1 MNPLVKMA
9 IRAGASDL
17 VRFHLR
23 RGGDINRQ
31 DDNGT
36 SLLMFAAVRGR
47 AEICQILVDAGAD
60 PVLKNHQGQD
70 ALDLADTAGH
80 DTVKA
85 ILRAAIATR
94 VPDLNSQAVSD
105 EPAVEDLT
113 DFLADA
119 LDFDAMAWEAEIE
132 TPPPE
137 GNLDCLDSTRVLHQ
151 LMSHHV
157 PVDTD
162 ADWSDIEIDL
172 PNLPTSR
179 RDRVWADRWA
189 NIIPV
194 LIQGLQVG
202 RISRADIEYALQ
214 HDQPDLEMQELLLNR
229 ILGELDIQVD
239 DWVDDGLPPDFA
251 PLDPEQENPE
261 EPIIDEA
268 LSFIESWLDQRMEPV
283 SCYLRDLGD
292 FDLLTAEEE
301 IQVARRIEE
310 GVSQVLLVLAD
321 YPLTISELL
330 RLYDSACEN
339 GSLLTDVISGFK
351 DVEDI
356 APPLLDV
363 ELLLAADDPDAVVAG
378 DKVPAFD
385 NEDEDEDSASSAAEN
400 TLNSED
406 ITRHFAELRSLYQ
419 QTLSS
424 IDKNGLLN
432 SKTQAL
438 RQQLSECFL
447 QFRIA
452 LKTLNRLIAQ
462 VYGMAKRIHALE
474 TCNPDRNDL
483 HLQQE
488 RAAIERETHLPIEF
502 IKDLSHR
509 LSSSDAKAR
518 HAQHEMITANLRLV
532 IFIAKKYTRR
542 GLDFL
547 DLIQEGNIGLMKAV
561 DKFEYQRGYKFSTYA
576 TWWIRQ
582 AITRAIADQA
592 RTIRVPV
599 HMIENINK
607 LDRISRQMWQE
618 VGREPTPEELS
629 IRMEMPEDRVRKVL
643 KVVKEPISLETLM
656 GGGEDDEGFA
666 EELEDMQAVSP
677 EQETIH
683 NSLCDNIRRLLDDLK
698 AKESEVIRR
707 RFGIDLPS
715 AQTLEEIGQQFDVTR
730 ERIRQIEAKTL
741 KRLAHPNRSEHL
753 RDFLSP

>member
-1 MNPLVKMA
+1 MA

-31 DDNGT
+31 DDSGT

-70 ALDLADTAGH
+70 ALGLADAAGH

-94 VPDLNSQAVSD
+94 VPDLNSQTVSD

-113 DFLADA
+113 DSFADA

-151 LMSHHV
+151 IMSHHV

-162 ADWSDIEIDL
+162 VDWSDIEIDL

-179 RDRVWADRWA
+179 RDRVWAERWA
-189 NIIPV
+189 NITPI

-229 ILGELDIQVD
+229 ILGELGIQVD
-239 DWVDDGLPPDFA
+239 DWVDDDLPPDFA

-283 SCYLRDLGD
+283 GCYLRDLGD

-301 IQVARRIEE
+301 IQVARGIEE
-310 GVSQVLLVLAD
+310 GISRVLLVLAD
-321 YPLTISELL
+321 YLLTISELL
-330 RLYDSACEN
+330 RLYDLACEN

-363 ELLLAADDPDAVVAG
+363 ELLLTADDPDAVVTG
-378 DKVPAFD
+378 DSAAAFD
-385 NEDEDEDSASSAAEN
+385 NEDEEEDEDRTSSTAEN
-400 TLNSED
+400 TLNPED
-406 ITRHFAELRSLYQ
+406 ITRHFAALRSLYQ

-432 SKTQAL
+432 SQTQVL

-452 LKTLNRLIAQ
+452 PKTLNRLIAQ

-474 TCNPDRNDL
+474 TCNSDRNDL

-502 IKDLSHR
+502 IEDLSHR

-518 HAQHEMITANLRLV
+518 YARHEMITANLRLV
-532 IFIAKKYTRR
+532 ISIAKKYTKR

-561 DKFEYQRGYKFSTYA
+561 DKFDYQRGYKFSTYA

-582 AITRAIADQA
+582 AITRAIADLA

-599 HMIENINK
+599 HMTETINK
-607 LDRISRQMWQE
+607 LDRIARQVWQE
-618 VGREPTPEELS
+618 TGCEPTPEELS
-629 IRMEMPEDRVRKVL
+629 IRMEIPEDRVRKVL
-643 KVVKEPISLETLM
+643 KVVKEPISLEALI
-656 GGGEDDEGFA
+656 GDDDGDA
-666 EELEDMQAVSP
+666 SLADRLEDLQAVSP
-677 EQETIH
+677 EQEAIY
-683 NSLCDNIRRLLDDLK
+683 NSLSEYIRELLK
-698 AKESEVIRR
+698 ALKPRDAAVIRL
-707 RFGIDLPS
+707 RFGIDTLS
-715 AQTLEEIGQQFDVTR
+715 AHTLEEIGQQFDVTR
-730 ERIRQIEAKTL
+730 ERIRQIEAKAL
-741 KRLAHPNRSEHL
+741 RKFRHRNWSEQL

>member
-70 ALDLADTAGH
+70 ALELADAAGH

-85 ILRAAIATR
+85 ILRVAIAAC
-94 VPDLNSQAVSD
+94 VPDLNSQAVND

-119 LDFDAMAWEAEIE
+119 LDFDAMAWEAESE

-151 LMSHHV
+151 IMSHHV

-179 RDRVWADRWA
+179 RDRVWAERWA
-189 NIIPV
+189 NITPV

-214 HDQPDLEMQELLLNR
+214 HDQPDLEMQELLLDR
-229 ILGELDIQVD
+229 ILGELGIQVD
-239 DWVDDGLPPDFA
+239 DWVDDDLPPDFA

-268 LSFIESWLDQRMEPV
+268 LCFIESWLDRRIDPYY
-283 SCYLRDLGD
+283 CYVRDLGD
-292 FDLLTAEEE
+292 FDLLTAGEE

-310 GVSQVLLVLAD
+310 GISQVLLVLVD
-321 YPLTISELL
+321 YPPTISELL

-339 GSLLTDVISGFK
+339 GSLLSDVISGFK
-351 DVEDI
+351 DVEDV

-363 ELLLAADDPDAVVAG
+363 ELLLTADDPDAVVTG
-378 DKVPAFD
+378 DKAAAFD
-385 NEDEDEDSASSAAEN
+385 NEDEDEDEDRTSSAAEN
-400 TLNSED
+400 TLNPED

-432 SKTQAL
+432 SRTQAL
-438 RQQLSECFL
+438 RQQLSESFL

-452 LKTLNRLIAQ
+452 PKTLNRLIAQ
-462 VYGMAKRIHALE
+462 VYGIAKRIHALE
-474 TCNPDRNDL
+474 TRNPDRNDL

-518 HAQHEMITANLRLV
+518 HARHEMITANLRLV
-532 IFIAKKYTRR
+532 ISIAKKYTNR
-542 GLDFL
+542 GLDFM

-592 RTIRVPV
+592 RTIRIPV
-599 HMIENINK
+599 HRLETINK
-607 LDRISRQMWQE
+607 LDRIARQMWQE
-618 VGREPTPEELS
+618 MGREPNPKEL
-629 IRMEMPEDRVRKVL
+629 
-643 KVVKEPISLETLM
+643 
-656 GGGEDDEGFA
+656 A
-666 EELEDMQAVSP
+666 
-677 EQETIH
+677 
-683 NSLCDNIRRLLDDLK
+683 
-698 AKESEVIRR
+698 
-707 RFGIDLPS
+707 
-715 AQTLEEIGQQFDVTR
+715 
-730 ERIRQIEAKTL
+730 
-741 KRLAHPNRSEHL
+741 
-753 RDFLSP
+753 

>member
-1 MNPLVKMA
+1 MA

-17 VRFHLR
+17 VRFHLQ

-31 DDNGT
+31 DDSGT

-47 AEICQILVDAGAD
+47 AEICRILLDAGAD

-70 ALDLADTAGH
+70 ALELADAAGH
-80 DTVKA
+80 DTVKTM
-85 ILRAAIATR
+85 LRAVIAARIPISNTQD
-94 VPDLNSQAVSD
+94 VND
-105 EPAVEDLT
+105 ETVIEDLT
-113 DFLADA
+113 DSVADA

-132 TPPPE
+132 APPPE
-137 GNLDCLDSTRVLHQ
+137 GNPDCLDSTSVLHQ

-172 PNLPTSR
+172 PNLPTNR
-179 RDRVWADRWA
+179 RDRLWAERWA
-189 NIIPV
+189 NITPI
-194 LIQGLQVG
+194 LIQGLRVG
-202 RISRADIEYALQ
+202 RVSRADIEYALQ
-214 HDQPDLEMQELLLNR
+214 HDQPDLEMQELLLDR
-229 ILGELDIQVD
+229 ILGELSIQVD

-251 PLDPEQENPE
+251 NLDPEQENPE

-283 SCYLRDLGD
+283 NCYLRDLGD
-292 FDLLTAEEE
+292 FNLLTTGEE

-310 GVSQVLLVLAD
+310 SISQVLLVLAD

-356 APPLLDV
+356 APPLLDI

-378 DKVPAFD
+378 DKEVASD
-385 NEDEDEDSASSAAEN
+385 NEDEDSTSSVAEN
-400 TLNSED
+400 TLNPED

-419 QTLSS
+419 KTLSS

-432 SKTQAL
+432 SQTQAL
-438 RQQLSECFL
+438 SQQLSECFL
-447 QFRIA
+447 QFRITPN
-452 LKTLNRLIAQ
+452 TLNRLIAQ
-462 VYGMAKRIHALE
+462 VYGMAKRIHTLE
-474 TCNPDRNDL
+474 TRSPDWNDTD
-483 HLQQE
+483 LQQE
-488 RAAIERETHLPIEF
+488 QAAIERETHLPIEF

-518 HAQHEMITANLRLV
+518 HARHEMITANLRLV
-532 IFIAKKYTRR
+532 ISIAKKYTKR

-599 HMIENINK
+599 HMMENINK
-607 LDRISRQMWQE
+607 LEWISRRMLHDT
-618 VGREPTPEELS
+618 GREPKIDELARQMAIS
-629 IRMEMPEDRVRKVL
+629 EDRVHKIL
-643 KVVKEPISLETLM
+643 NIVKEPVSLETLI
-656 GGGEDDEGFA
+656 GDGDGNESFA
-666 EELEDMQAVSP
+666 NGLVDLQAVSP
-677 EQETIH
+677 ERAAV
-683 NSLCDNIRRLLDDLK
+683 NDCLGKNIRRILGEFK
-698 AKESEVIRR
+698 PREAEVIRL
-707 RFGIDLPS
+707 RFGIDTPS
-715 AQTLEEIGQQFDVTR
+715 AQTLEEIGQQFNVTR
-730 ERIRQIEAKTL
+730 ERIRQIEAKAL
-741 KRLAHPNRSEHL
+741 KKLAHPNRSDLL

>member
-1 MNPLVKMA
+1 MA

-31 DDNGT
+31 DDSGT

-60 PVLKNHQGQD
+60 PVLKNHQGQN

-85 ILRAAIATR
+85 ILRAAIATC
-94 VPDLNSQAVSD
+94 VPDLNRQAVND
-105 EPAVEDLT
+105 EPTVEDLT

-119 LDFDAMAWEAEIE
+119 LDFDATAWEAEIE

-137 GNLDCLDSTRVLHQ
+137 GNPDCLDSTRVLHQ
-151 LMSHHV
+151 IMSHHV

-179 RDRVWADRWA
+179 RDRVWAERWA
-189 NIIPV
+189 NITPI

-229 ILGELDIQVD
+229 ILGELGIQVD
-239 DWVDDGLPPDFA
+239 DWVDDDLPPDFA
-251 PLDPEQENPE
+251 PLDSEQENPE

-283 SCYLRDLGD
+283 GCYLRDLGD

-301 IQVARRIEE
+301 IQVARGIEE
-310 GVSQVLLVLAD
+310 GISQVLLVLAD
-321 YPLTISELL
+321 YLLTISELL
-330 RLYDSACEN
+330 RLYDLACEN
-339 GSLLTDVISGFK
+339 GSLLTEVISGFK
-351 DVEDI
+351 DVEDV

-363 ELLLAADDPDAVVAG
+363 ELLLAADDPDALVAD
-378 DKVPAFD
+378 DKAAAFD
-385 NEDEDEDSASSAAEN
+385 NEDEDEDEDSTSSAEN
-400 TLNSED
+400 TLDPEE
-406 ITRHFAELRSLYQ
+406 IARHFAELRSLYQ

-424 IDKNGLLN
+424 IDKVGLLN
-432 SKTQAL
+432 SWTQAL

-447 QFRIA
+447 QFRIVP
-452 LKTLNRLIAQ
+452 KTLNRLIAQ

-474 TCNPDRNDL
+474 TRNPDRNDP

-518 HAQHEMITANLRLV
+518 HARHEMITANLRLV
-532 IFIAKKYTRR
+532 TSIAKKYTNR
-542 GLDFL
+542 GLDFM

-607 LDRISRQMWQE
+607 LDRVSRQMWQE

-629 IRMEMPEDRVRKVL
+629 IRVEMPEDRVRKVL
-643 KVVKEPISLETLM
+643 KVVKEPISIETPIDHDRGDASLA
-656 GGGEDDEGFA
+656 DR
-666 EELEDMQAVSP
+666 LEDLQTVSLEQAAVNDCLGKS
-677 EQETIH
+677 
-683 NSLCDNIRRLLDDLK
+683 IRRMLGDLK
-698 AKESEVIRR
+698 PRESEIICR
-707 RFGIDLPS
+707 RFGIDMPS
-715 AQTLEEIGQQFDVTR
+715 EQTLEEIGQQFGVTR
-730 ERIRQIEAKTL
+730 ERIRQIEAKAL
-741 KRLAHPNRSEHL
+741 KKLAHPNRSNLLH
-753 RDFLSP
+753 DFLSP

>member
-1 MNPLVKMA
+1 MA

-47 AEICQILVDAGAD
+47 AEICQILLDAGAD

-113 DFLADA
+113 DSFANA

-137 GNLDCLDSTRVLHQ
+137 GNLDCLDSTHVLHQ
-151 LMSHHV
+151 LLSHHV

-179 RDRVWADRWA
+179 RDRVWAERWA
-189 NIIPV
+189 NITPV

-202 RISRADIEYALQ
+202 RVSRADIEYALQ
-214 HDQPDLEMQELLLNR
+214 HNQPDLEMQELLLDR
-229 ILGELDIQVD
+229 ILGELGIQVD
-239 DWVDDGLPPDFA
+239 DWVDDDLPPDFA
-251 PLDPEQENPE
+251 DLDPEQENPE
-261 EPIIDEA
+261 ELIIDEA
-268 LSFIESWLDQRMEPV
+268 LCFIESWLDRRMEPV
-283 SCYLRDLGD
+283 NCYLRNLNN
-292 FDLLTAEEE
+292 FNLLTAEEE

-310 GVSQVLLVLAD
+310 GISQVLLVLAD
-321 YPLTISELL
+321 YPLVIDELL

-351 DVEDI
+351 DVKDI

-363 ELLLAADDPDAVVAG
+363 ELLLAADDPDAVLAG
-378 DKVPAFD
+378 DKAAIFD
-385 NEDEDEDSASSAAEN
+385 NEDEDEDEDSASSAAEN
-400 TLNSED
+400 TLNPED
-406 ITRHFAELRSLYQ
+406 ITRHFAELRSLYR
-419 QTLSS
+419 QTLSN

-432 SKTQAL
+432 FRTQAL
-438 RQQLSECFL
+438 RQQLSEFFL
-447 QFRIA
+447 KFRIA

-474 TCNPDRNDL
+474 TRNPDRNDP

-488 RAAIERETHLPIEF
+488 RGTIERETHLPIEF
-502 IKDLSHR
+502 IETLSHR

-518 HAQHEMITANLRLV
+518 HARHEMITANLRLV
-532 IFIAKKYTRR
+532 ISIAKKYTSR

-561 DKFEYQRGYKFSTYA
+561 DKFDYQRGYKFSTYA

-592 RTIRVPV
+592 RTIRIPV

-618 VGREPTPEELS
+618 TGRKSTPEELS
-629 IRMEMPEDRVRKVL
+629 IRTEISEDRVRKVQ
-643 KVVKEPISLETLM
+643 KVVKEPISIETPIDHDRGDASLT
-656 GGGEDDEGFA
+656 DR
-666 EELEDMQAVSP
+666 LEDLQTVSLEQAAVNDCLGKS
-677 EQETIH
+677 
-683 NSLCDNIRRLLDDLK
+683 IRRMLGDLK
-698 AKESEVIRR
+698 PRESEIICR
-707 RFGIDLPS
+707 RFGIDMPS
-715 AQTLEEIGQQFDVTR
+715 EQTLEEIGQQFGVTR
-730 ERIRQIEAKTL
+730 ERIRQIEAKAL
-741 KRLAHPNRSEHL
+741 KKLAHPNRSNLL

>member
-1 MNPLVKMA
+1 ML
-9 IRAGASDL
+9 
-17 VRFHLR
+17 
-23 RGGDINRQ
+23 
-31 DDNGT
+31 
-36 SLLMFAAVRGR
+36 
-47 AEICQILVDAGAD
+47 
-60 PVLKNHQGQD
+60 
-70 ALDLADTAGH
+70 
-80 DTVKA
+80 
-85 ILRAAIATR
+85 
-94 VPDLNSQAVSD
+94 
-105 EPAVEDLT
+105 
-113 DFLADA
+113 

-151 LMSHHV
+151 IMSHHV
-157 PVDTD
+157 PIDTD

-179 RDRVWADRWA
+179 RDRVWAERWA
-189 NIIPV
+189 NITPV

-202 RISRADIEYALQ
+202 RVSRADIEYALQ
-214 HDQPDLEMQELLLNR
+214 HDKPDLEMQELLLDR
-229 ILGELDIQVD
+229 ILGELGIQVD
-239 DWVDDGLPPDFA
+239 DWVDDDLPPDFA
-251 PLDPEQENPE
+251 DLDPEQENPE
-261 EPIIDEA
+261 ELIIDEA
-268 LSFIESWLDQRMEPV
+268 LCFIESWLDRRMEPV
-283 SCYLRDLGD
+283 NCYLRDLNN
-292 FDLLTAEEE
+292 FNLLTAEEE

-310 GVSQVLLVLAD
+310 GISRVLLVLAD

-363 ELLLAADDPDAVVAG
+363 ELLLTADDPDAVVTG
-378 DKVPAFD
+378 DKAATFD
-385 NEDEDEDSASSAAEN
+385 NARMKTRTNRTDIMLLKN
-400 TLNSED
+400 TLNPED
-406 ITRHFAELRSLYQ
+406 ITRHFAALRSLYQ

-432 SKTQAL
+432 SRTQAL

-474 TCNPDRNDL
+474 TCNPDWNDL

-532 IFIAKKYTRR
+532 ISIAKKYTNR
-542 GLDFL
+542 GLDFM

-592 RTIRVPV
+592 RTIRIPV

-618 VGREPTPEELS
+618 NRPRTYPGGA
-629 IRMEMPEDRVRKVL
+629 IRTDGNCLKTEVRKVL
-643 KVVKEPISLETLM
+643 KVVKEPISLEALI
-656 GGGEDDEGFA
+656 GDGEGDASLADR
-666 EELEDMQAVSP
+666 LEDCAGSIAGTGSGQRLR
-677 EQETIH
+677 EETV
-683 NSLCDNIRRLLDDLK
+683 K
-698 AKESEVIRR
+698 AA
-707 RFGIDLPS
+707 G
-715 AQTLEEIGQQFDVTR
+715 
-730 ERIRQIEAKTL
+730 
-741 KRLAHPNRSEHL
+741 
-753 RDFLSP
+753 